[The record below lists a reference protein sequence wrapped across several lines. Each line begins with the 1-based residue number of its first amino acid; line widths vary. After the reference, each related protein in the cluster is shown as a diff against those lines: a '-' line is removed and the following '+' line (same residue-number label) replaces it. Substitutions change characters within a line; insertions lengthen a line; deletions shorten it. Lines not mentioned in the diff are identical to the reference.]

1 MDNNIKVGDYVDFL
15 DSQGGGEVI
24 SVNNNN
30 AVILTKDG
38 FEEEHHLT
46 KLVKVDYDLN
56 KTLKSTYIPSGFKK
70 VSKKTDKNSIFK
82 SKSKLIWE
90 IDIHIENLVDN
101 YYHLSNYEIV
111 NYQLEKCEEILHKG
125 LQSKIHKLVII
136 HGKGQGVLRKEVHH
150 LLYSFRLDFKDSD
163 YLKYSG
169 GATDVFFR

>member
-24 SVNNNN
+24 SVNNKN

-70 VSKKTDKNSIFK
+70 VSKKS
-82 SKSKLIWE
+82 
-90 IDIHIENLVDN
+90 
-101 YYHLSNYEIV
+101 Y
-111 NYQLEKCEEILHKG
+111 
-125 LQSKIHKLVII
+125 
-136 HGKGQGVLRKEVHH
+136 RKRM
-150 LLYSFRLDFKDSD
+150 F
-163 YLKYSG
+163 
-169 GATDVFFR
+169 

>member
-1 MDNNIKVGDYVDFL
+1 MDNNIKAGDYVDFL

-56 KTLKSTYIPSGFKK
+56 KTLKSTYIPTGLKK

-90 IDIHIENLVDN
+90 IDIHIEM
-101 YYHLSNYEIV
+101 
-111 NYQLEKCEEILHKG
+111 
-125 LQSKIHKLVII
+125 
-136 HGKGQGVLRKEVHH
+136 
-150 LLYSFRLDFKDSD
+150 
-163 YLKYSG
+163 
-169 GATDVFFR
+169 